1 MRPSFFNSL
10 EELSEQRNDIIVL
23 TGDLGFKLFDRYRDK
38 FPNRFINVG
47 VAESNMIGLASG
59 LSLGGKNVYCYSI
72 IPFLL
77 MRTYEHIR
85 IDIAYNNLSV
95 KLVGVG
101 GGFTYGLE
109 GITHFGLEDL
119 ALMRMLPNMTVVVP
133 ADPIEASALARASV
147 EHRGPLYI
155 RLGRAGE
162 PCIHEKSLEFKI
174 GKPITLIEGKDIALV
189 AIGNMVC
196 TAQKVASDL
205 KQKGL
210 KPSLVNMHTIK
221 PLNKKMI
228 LQLAATHEYIFTIEE
243 HYKNGGLGS
252 AILEVL
258 ADSGYKGKLVR
269 IGIPEE
275 LGSFSGHPE
284 FLRSRYGLTAES
296 IFKRVMTVME
306 EKSDG

>member
-1 MRPSFFNSL
+1 MRPSFFKTL
-10 EELSEQRNDIIVL
+10 EELAEQRNDIVVL
-23 TGDLGFKLFDRYRDK
+23 TGDLGFKLFDRFRAK
-38 FPNRFINVG
+38 FPNRFYNVG

-85 IDIAYNNLSV
+85 IDIAYNNLNV

-119 ALMRMLPNMTVVVP
+119 ALMRMLPNMAVVVP
-133 ADPIEASALARASV
+133 ADPIEASALAKSSV
-147 EHRGPLYI
+147 EHRGPVYI

-162 PCIHEKSLEFKI
+162 PCIHEKSVEFKI
-174 GKPITLIEGKDIALV
+174 GQPITLIEGKDIALV

-205 KQKGL
+205 ERKGL
-210 KPSLVNMHTIK
+210 KASLINMHTIR
-221 PLNKKMI
+221 PLNKEMI
-228 LQLAATHEYIFTIEE
+228 QQLAATHEYIFTIEE

-252 AILEVL
+252 AVLEVL
-258 ADSGYKGKLVR
+258 ADSGYKGTLER
-269 IGIPEE
+269 IGIPEK
-275 LGSFSGHPE
+275 LGSCSGDPE

-296 IFKRVMTVME
+296 ILKRIMIVLE
-306 EKSDG
+306 E